1 LLVESP
7 AWRFAVAL
15 IRDREQNLMRRD
27 AADSVEKLLKPK
39 KVLSDALGKMNNDD
53 GFARYSAVSGH
64 TRKAVA
70 T

>member
-1 LLVESP
+1 VARRALLPPGLLVESP

-53 GFARYSAVSGH
+53 GFARYSDG
-64 TRKAVA
+64 
-70 T
+70 

>member
-53 GFARYSAVSGH
+53 GFARYSSVSGH
-64 TRKAVA
+64 KLKAVA